1 MSDQTQRLEIATVR
15 AEIGSNI
22 TYRFN
27 NDAIDA
33 EPIPTDT
40 GSIPNLKKV
49 IKVIEDKAS
58 VSSSIYPSTTAGLA
72 NTPEGGMFLVQSS
85 DADEIYAV
93 WKNVGGTAVDTGKR
107 SLSAAAVIEATEVAT
122 EAAAS
127 AQRSADDATV
137 EVARFL
143 SSSNSL
149 PTQRDDGQPLQ
160 VGDRVV
166 LLPNGTEYIY
176 RASGW
181 AVNDI
186 SAAQQIEI
194 DSKLSKADAANA
206 TDVTKGT
213 ALIGHS
219 GRVLKDRL
227 DDEINIQDVW
237 AKQGGGTS
245 WSDAMNL
252 ALDRASY
259 ALNSGQRSGMRI
271 KLPGGHD
278 YDFADIRLKSGIV
291 VSGDGPKNTRVY
303 CSKPNGTIFTQS
315 PTDRASGEFKSI
327 GIEGILFDGGIGT
340 SGASRVAS
348 TAVNIGGMHHSWMR
362 DCQMQ
367 RFNGK
372 TIVDDDAF
380 VVDYLFDN
388 VMVRE
393 NQFGFHLYNPYST
406 CVAFKNVY
414 AVNNTVN
421 WRVENIGEVE
431 WWSCKNEKSSA
442 EGIGIYG
449 VSCIA
454 RIFGGYSEDCALSG
468 NRSQITVDGAASVGM
483 RDHYMKYNANTG
495 SDLAHVAING
505 ALKTLIDGMTFNS
518 DPGAIG
524 YDIAASASSARNI
537 FLGENHHIGVMSRIS
552 PLAEAR
558 SYGANAQVVRGA
570 TPSVFFQDNNG
581 SRLSAVV
588 ATAVNQV
595 DIQNGA
601 GVSLGTFKASGL
613 EIGGAWNAPHLNV
626 NGFHIWAGTSK
637 LRIKFGAP
645 TSIDDGSAFV
655 LQ

>member
-1 MSDQTQRLEIATVR
+1 MTDQTQRLEIATVR

-22 TYRFN
+22 TFRFN

-33 EPIPTDT
+33 GGIPTESGD
-40 GSIPNLKKV
+40 IKNLKL
-49 IKVIEDKAS
+49 IIREIEDKAS
-58 VSSSIYPSTTAGLA
+58 VSSSIYPSTAVGLA
-72 NTPEGGMFLVQSS
+72 NTPEGGIFLVQSS

-93 WKNVGGTAVDTGKR
+93 WKKVSGAAVDTGKR
-107 SLSAAAVIEATEVAT
+107 SLSAAAVIEATETAT

-127 AQRSADDATV
+127 AQQSADDARI

-160 VGDRVV
+160 IGDRVI
-166 LLPNGTEYIY
+166 LLPIGTEYIY

-181 AVNDI
+181 EPNDI
-186 SAAQQIEI
+186 SAAQQSEI

-206 TDVTKGT
+206 TDETKGV
-213 ALIGHS
+213 ALFGYS

-245 WSDAMNL
+245 WSDAMNI
-252 ALDRASY
+252 AIDKASY
-259 ALNSGQRSGMRI
+259 NLNSGQRSGMRI
-271 KLPGGHD
+271 HLPGGHD
-278 YDFADIRLKSGIV
+278 YDFADIQLRSGIV
-291 VSGDGPKNTRVY
+291 VRGDGPKNTRVY
-303 CSKPNGTIFTQS
+303 CTKPNGTIFTQS
-315 PTDRASGEFKSI
+315 IPDRASGEFKSI

-340 SGASRVAS
+340 SGASRIAS

-362 DCQMQ
+362 DCQSQ

-372 TIVDDDAF
+372 TFVDDDAF
-380 VVDYLFDN
+380 VVDFLFDN
-388 VMVRE
+388 VLSRE
-393 NQFGFHLYNPYST
+393 NEFGFHFYNPYST
-406 CVAFKNVY
+406 CITFNRVY
-414 AVNNTVN
+414 AVNNTIN

-431 WWSCKNEKSSA
+431 WWGCKNEKSSV

-449 VSCIA
+449 ASCIA
-454 RIFGGYSEDCALSG
+454 RIAGGYSEDCALSG
-468 NRSQITVDGAASVGM
+468 NRSQINIEGAASVGM
-483 RDHYMKYNANTG
+483 RDHYMKYNADTG
-495 SDLAHVAING
+495 SDLAHVVVNGSLRTMINS
-505 ALKTLIDGMTFNS
+505 MTFNS

-524 YDIAASASSARNI
+524 YDISGSASATRNI

-558 SYGANAQVVRGA
+558 SYGANAQTVRGA
-570 TPSVFFQDNNG
+570 APSVIFQDNNG

-595 DIQNGA
+595 DIQNGSGA
-601 GVSLGTFKASGL
+601 SLGTFKSSGL